1 MDTTFIQ
8 WLVGQTG
15 VTGLAGFALWMLKNV
30 YDDKLKREREMN
42 ITLQELNN
50 TLTETIRDNT
60 VALTSLK
67 EAIANL
73 RAK

>member
-30 YDDKLKREREMN
+30 YDDKVKRERDLN
-42 ITLQELNN
+42 DTLLA
-50 TLTETIRDNT
+50 TIRDNT
-60 VALTSLK
+60 EALTALR
-67 EAIANL
+67 EAINNL
-73 RAK
+73 ARK